1 MSASKTFRPGL
12 SGQTRLLT
20 LLLAFLV
27 ALPSPGLAQ
36 DAIKKNRRWLFG
48 LAFGVGAAI
57 PAYSFTADE
66 GFQSSCSSKGCAAIV
81 AGIIG
86 AGIGFL
92 VGAELDAR
100 YSRRMEAGPNLRY
113 TFRDIQLNLV
123 PDRLADFPGGVAV
136 AGLGGAR
143 IVFRDGT
150 VQQRAWGVR
159 GIEDIAVLAE
169 QDLLVLST
177 FSNLI
182 TFPVR
187 DSSAQG
193 QVVDERG
200 GGSMEVFSDRL
211 AVAGLDTLRLLSFK
225 GQGSELAVE
234 TLLGVEQ
241 RDFVTDMAFSE
252 FGRIGWVLA
261 ESRLTSYTSNL
272 EMIAV
277 TELPAAGRK
286 VRARGSRLVVA
297 AGTHGAFVLDVADPS
312 AARVVLT
319 YEGVRFAY
327 AADIHGDLLYVA
339 AGPEGV
345 AVVDI
350 SGSEPRVVGVARHP
364 RFATDVVVTEG
375 GEIWIL
381 DRDGRSVQIAEFGLQ
396 TAAGKAGA
404 KR

>member
-1 MSASKTFRPGL
+1 
-12 SGQTRLLT
+12 
-20 LLLAFLV
+20 
-27 ALPSPGLAQ
+27 
-36 DAIKKNRRWLFG
+36 
-48 LAFGVGAAI
+48 
-57 PAYSFTADE
+57 
-66 GFQSSCSSKGCAAIV
+66 
-81 AGIIG
+81 
-86 AGIGFL
+86 
-92 VGAELDAR
+92 
-100 YSRRMEAGPNLRY
+100 
-113 TFRDIQLNLV
+113 
-123 PDRLADFPGGVAV
+123 
-136 AGLGGAR
+136 
-143 IVFRDGT
+143 
-150 VQQRAWGVR
+150 
-159 GIEDIAVLAE
+159 
-169 QDLLVLST
+169 
-177 FSNLI
+177 
-182 TFPVR
+182 
-187 DSSAQG
+187 
-193 QVVDERG
+193 
-200 GGSMEVFSDRL
+200 MEVFSDRL